1 MRATAL
7 VICVAA
13 LVGIAAAEEF
23 GEHDAIPGYT
33 NHSQKAV
40 KRITLAARLLR
51 PGKVGSKSATS
62 HPRTA
67 NPAA

>member
-1 MRATAL
+1 MLATAL

-13 LVGIAAAEEF
+13 LVGIAAAEEPEKYAVW
-23 GEHDAIPGYT
+23 GAIPKSRET
-33 NHSQKAV
+33 NNLSVQ
-40 KRITLAARLLR
+40 RLLR
-51 PGKVGSKSATS
+51 PGKVGSKSAAS